1 MISTVFLAEGADL
14 DMTLTG
20 IFVKAVT
27 SKVQAIRQ
35 HKEMQNVNGWNRSG
49 GVVA

>member
-1 MISTVFLAEGADL
+1 MLPTIFLAEGADL

-20 IFVKAVT
+20 IFKKAAT

-49 GVVA
+49 GEVA